1 MQKKICS
8 SRLPHH
14 PPGDR
19 DQVYPPRRSHLGWAN
34 EGSGGTCRSL
44 PPLKGMSQQLFGY
57 IEPSHQPNS
66 KQLTGAIDSRAPTGW
81 RCIARL
87 ACYAAPVTTLYFET
101 GPFKNIGNAEE
112 VRNLPVRNY

>member
-1 MQKKICS
+1 MKD
-8 SRLPHH
+8 LVGPA
-14 PPGDR
+14 G
-19 DQVYPPRRSHLGWAN
+19 
-34 EGSGGTCRSL
+34 RSL

-66 KQLTGAIDSRAPTGW
+66 EQLTGAIDSRAPTGW

-101 GPFKNIGNAEE
+101 GPFQNIGNAEE
-112 VRNLPVRNY
+112 VRNLPVRNYLITVYDMEEFRISPIWLGFSRPETK